1 MLWDA
6 TVTVPKKVIV
16 SNFHP
21 SFFFLFKHIYKLNRC
36 GNSFKADRVCEVET
50 DNRAVMNLDVHPDK
64 EAIAVGTD
72 HICQIFEMK
81 KKIEKGQAKV
91 ALTSKVVKLSKI
103 FLL

>member
-1 MLWDA
+1 M
-6 TVTVPKKVIV
+6 
-16 SNFHP
+16 
-21 SFFFLFKHIYKLNRC
+21 
-36 GNSFKADRVCEVET
+36 CEVET
-50 DNRAVMNLDVHPDK
+50 DKRAVMNLDVHPDK

-91 ALTSKVVKLSKI
+91 TLTSKVLKLSKI